1 MSFYLGIWNSPTA
14 ISDNEAAR
22 QYLALGD
29 EKPVQSKFDS
39 QVYAFYCR
47 LTALYPEVE
56 MVPEDELSACP
67 WDCSIDMPGGHV
79 IMAIQF
85 ERSQE
90 ILPQV
95 VSLAEQ
101 YALVCF
107 DPQAGRVYL
116 PPHLRVIEAGMAKRS
131 A

>member
-56 MVPEDELSACP
+56 MVPEDELGACP
-67 WDCSIDMPGGHV
+67 WACSIDMP
-79 IMAIQF
+79 AATSSWKS
-85 ERSQE
+85 RSKDPRRSSPRLCRSRKN
-90 ILPQV
+90 INWY
-95 VSLAEQ
+95 VSTRRPARFT
-101 YALVCF
+101 C
-107 DPQAGRVYL
+107 PR
-116 PPHLRVIEAGMAKRS
+116 P
-131 A
+131 